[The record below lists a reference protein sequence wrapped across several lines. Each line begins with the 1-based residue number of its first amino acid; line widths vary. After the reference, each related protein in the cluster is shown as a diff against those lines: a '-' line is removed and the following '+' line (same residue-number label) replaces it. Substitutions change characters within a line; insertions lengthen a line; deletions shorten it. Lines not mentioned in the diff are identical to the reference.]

1 VTAWDR
7 RTFALTIA
15 MGVLLFGVA
24 CVVSGATDEGSVAW
38 SLRVARTAP
47 LVPICGAV
55 VTFLALRRAERRGE
69 MLAFES
75 VGVSPARVCAY
86 AVVAAAVLGVI
97 AAACVS
103 SFRGPALESFF
114 PHATARGDVRPEG
127 NGFVDPYRGVR
138 IDRDGELV
146 REKQIAQ
153 PQMPEA
159 PGRAA
164 SAAILTAL
172 LGVALPLVAARGVR
186 SDRVTPL
193 APSMAIAGLMCALCM
208 LLAQATAAG
217 RSPAALVCVPAAALL
232 VYATVRY
239 RSAAW

>member
-1 VTAWDR
+1 MRTPWDR
-7 RTFALTIA
+7 RTFALTFA
-15 MGVLLFGVA
+15 MGALLFGVA

-47 LVPICGAV
+47 LVPLCGAV

-75 VGVSPARVCAY
+75 IGVSPARVCAC
-86 AVVAAAVLGVI
+86 AVI
-97 AAACVS
+97 AAAALGLVAAACVAA
-103 SFRGPALESFF
+103 FRGPALESFF
-114 PHATARGDVRPEG
+114 PHASAHGDVHPDAD
-127 NGFVDPYRGVR
+127 GFVDPYRGVR
-138 IDRDGELV
+138 IDHEGELS
-146 REKQIAQ
+146 REKKIAQ
-153 PQMPEA
+153 PEMPEA

-172 LGVALPLVAARGVR
+172 LGLALPLVAARAIR
-186 SDRVTPL
+186 SDRGKP
-193 APSMAIAGLMCALCM
+193 MAIAGLMCALCM

-217 RSPAALVCVPAAALL
+217 RSPAAIVCVPAAALL
-232 VYATVRY
+232 VYASVRY

>member
-1 VTAWDR
+1 VTTAWDR
-7 RTFALTIA
+7 RTFALTFA
-15 MGVLLFGVA
+15 MGALLFAVA

-38 SLRVARTAP
+38 SLRVARATP

-69 MLAFES
+69 MLALES
-75 VGVSPARVCAY
+75 IGTSPARIAACA
-86 AVVAAAVLGVI
+86 VAAAAALGLI
-97 AAACVS
+97 AALCIA

-114 PHATARGDVRPEG
+114 PHASAHGDVRVEG
-127 NGFVDPYRGVR
+127 DAFVDPYRGVR
-138 IDRDGELV
+138 IDHDGELT
-146 REKQIAQ
+146 REKKIAQ
-153 PQMPEA
+153 PEMPEA

-172 LGVALPLVAARGVR
+172 LGAALPLVAARGVR
-186 SDRVTPL
+186 HEL
-193 APSMAIAGLMCALCM
+193 ARPTAIAGLMCALCM

-217 RSPAALVCVPAAALL
+217 RSPAVLVCLPAAALL
-232 VYATVRY
+232 VYAALRY

>member
-1 VTAWDR
+1 MTAWDR
-7 RTFALTIA
+7 RTFALTFA
-15 MGVLLFGVA
+15 MGALLFGVA

-38 SLRVARTAP
+38 SMRVARTAP

-75 VGVSPARVCAY
+75 IGVSPARVGAY
-86 AVVAAAVLGVI
+86 AIVAAAVLGVI
-97 AAACVS
+97 AAACVA
-103 SFRGPALESFF
+103 SFRGEALESFF
-114 PHATARGDVRPEG
+114 PHATAHGDVRPEG
-127 NGFVDPYRGVR
+127 PGFVDPYRGVR
-138 IDRDGELV
+138 IDHEGELA
-146 REKQIAQ
+146 REKQNA
-153 PQMPEA
+153 PPPMPEA

-164 SAAILTAL
+164 SAAILMAL
-172 LGVALPLVAARGVR
+172 LGVALPLVAARNVR
-186 SDRVTPL
+186 KDF
-193 APSMAIAGLMCALCM
+193 AIAGLMCALCM

-239 RSAAW
+239 RAAAW

>member
-1 VTAWDR
+1 
-7 RTFALTIA
+7 
-15 MGVLLFGVA
+15 MGALLFGVA

-75 VGVSPARVCAY
+75 IGTSPARVAACA
-86 AVVAAAVLGVI
+86 VI
-97 AAACVS
+97 AAATLGVITAACVTT
-103 SFRGPALESFF
+103 FRGPALESFF
-114 PHATARGDVRPEG
+114 PHASAHGDVHADG

-138 IDRDGELV
+138 IDHEGELA
-146 REKQIAQ
+146 REKKIAQ
-153 PQMPEA
+153 PEMPEA
-159 PGRAA
+159 PGRAL
-164 SAAILTAL
+164 SAAFLTAI
-172 LGVALPLVAARGVR
+172 LGFALPLVAARSIR
-186 SDRVTPL
+186 RDRAKPL
-193 APSMAIAGLMCALCM
+193 VFAALMCALCM

-232 VYATVRY
+232 VYASVRY